1 MVRLIVDIRL
11 ANLKT
16 RYNYFF
22 IDFLGVKSTASQD
35 DINKAF
41 REKSRVLHP
50 DKVKQSIIAA
60 KAKASR
66 ESNLQGK
73 KREAGVISKKGA
85 LPNELGDALKKASE
99 RFSRLGVVASILK
112 GPGRERY
119 DYFLNNGFPKWRGTG
134 YYYARFRPGLLSV
147 LVGLFV
153 IFGGIVHYSA
163 MYLSWNRQRGFVE
176 RYVRR
181 ARQAAWGDDS
191 VVSGLTDMGD
201 TSGVPTARKEEGTV
215 LYNRRQKRLQDKENK
230 KEKDKK
236 SSRSARNSK
245 DNVPPEAENHSGPTG
260 SRKRVQAENGKIL
273 IVDSLGRVFL
283 EAENDHGDI
292 QEYLLDPDE
301 IPRPTVSQTLMVRL
315 PTWLLSKFMT
325 SVREGMRIFQG
336 GATNQIDEDKSQ

>member
-1 MVRLIVDIRL
+1 M
-11 ANLKT
+11 
-16 RYNYFF
+16 
-22 IDFLGVKSTASQD
+22 KSTASQD

-50 DKVKQSIIAA
+50 DKVKQSLIAA

-66 ESNLQGK
+66 ESNLQGR
-73 KREAGVISKKGA
+73 KREPGAISKKGA
-85 LPNELGDALKKASE
+85 VPSELGDALKKASE

-134 YYYARFRPGLLSV
+134 YYYARFRPGLSSV

-191 VVSGLTDMGD
+191 IVSALADMGD
-201 TSGVPTARKEEGTV
+201 TSGVPTARKEGTV

-236 SSRSARNSK
+236 ISRLARNGN
-245 DNVPPEAENHSGPTG
+245 DNVPPEAGNRSGPTG
-260 SRKRVQAENGKIL
+260 SRKRVQAENGKVL

-283 EAENDHGDI
+283 EAENDQGEI

-301 IPRPTVSQTLMVRL
+301 IPRPTVRQTLMVRL
-315 PTWLLSKFMT
+315 PTWLFSKFIT
-325 SVREGMRIFQG
+325 SVREGMGILQG
-336 GATNQIDEDKSQ
+336 SARNQIAEEKSQ